1 MFKNLIKKSK
11 LLLILGRYNYPTG
24 SLLLMWPC
32 LWGIAYQINNVEVF
46 IKYSFLFILGSFVM
60 RGAGCCI
67 NDILDK
73 DLDILIK
80 RTKNRPLAS
89 GEIKIQDAIFFIIF
103 QLLVGL
109 IILFQFN
116 LKIIFFGIFIMPLVV
131 IYPLF
136 KRVTFFPQIILGIVF
151 NWGIILGVLVEN
163 ENISFGG
170 IMLYVAGVFLTVTYD
185 TIYGM
190 QDVKDDKKVG
200 VKSLAILIEK
210 KFMFYIG
217 CFYLLT
223 FIFFFISL
231 KFVSTNSLSL
241 LFYSLILISVFLLQ
255 ITFLW
260 KKKEYKKNFDS
271 NIISG
276 GVIFLVFLLQNY
288 F

>member
-1 MFKNLIKKSK
+1 
-11 LLLILGRYNYPTG
+11 
-24 SLLLMWPC
+24 MWPC
-32 LWGIAYQINNVEVF
+32 LWGMAYRIDSLEVF

-67 NDILDK
+67 NDIIDK

-80 RTKNRPLAS
+80 RTKDRPLAS
-89 GEIKIQDAIFFIIF
+89 GKIDLLDAIFFTIF
-103 QLLVGL
+103 QLLIGL

-116 LKIIFFGIFIMPLVV
+116 LKIIFFGIFIMPLV
-131 IYPLF
+131 ITYPLF
-136 KRVTFFPQIILGIVF
+136 KRVTFFPQIVLGIVF
-151 NWGIILGVLVEN
+151 NWGVILGLLVEN
-163 ENISFGG
+163 EDLSFGG
-170 IMLYVAGVFLTVTYD
+170 IMLYLAGVIFTITYD

-190 QDVKDDKKVG
+190 QDIKDDKKVG

-210 KFMFYIG
+210 RFMFYIG

-231 KFVSTNSLSL
+231 KLVSTNNISL
-241 LFYSLILISVFLLQ
+241 LSYSLILISVFLFQ
-255 ITFLW
+255 IIFLW
-260 KKKEYKKNFDS
+260 KKKEYKKNFDM

-276 GVIFLVFLLQNY
+276 GLIFLVFLLQNY